1 MSRQTLRTLWRVDQT
16 IVESYYA
23 RTLQGDLPSLSSR
36 GSEDNLTRLLEML
49 DIICGDDGE
58 AYAQQ
63 LKTVLRAKE
72 GDDSLSKRTVLPQ
85 AVEEMLVHMHAG
97 RFYIA

>member
-1 MSRQTLRTLWRVDQT
+1 
-16 IVESYYA
+16 
-23 RTLQGDLPSLSSR
+23 
-36 GSEDNLTRLLEML
+36 ML

-63 LKTVLRAKE
+63 LKTVLRAEE